1 MVLWGHM
8 HVCVVTCILVWNL
21 PIALCLAQQFA
32 RVRSRR
38 KTVTHTWLAMKLMHS
53 LRERPQLHAF
63 EWLDSHGMRRSYVI
77 IRNHADGIMSKCII
91 RLRLTTAG
99 AGHIDFR
106 FISLFHLIYRIPRL
120 RTSGFVA
127 KFHCVCNMSLKTY
140 SSRVTVMFA
149 TKSSKRSS
157 SNRTCRFYT
166 RFFTIK
172 YYPEPHS
179 TAVYMVACTSQTENV
194 LDLWHCQYTFTSYC
208 SVPATII
215 EYRGGG
221 G

>member
-1 MVLWGHM
+1 M
-8 HVCVVTCILVWNL
+8 HVYDVEPDYVANNGSLGTYACMCCYMHLGLEPSNRFVFGTAACSS
-21 PIALCLAQQFA
+21 PK
-32 RVRSRR
+32 SS
-38 KTVTHTWLAMKLMHS
+38 KDVTHTWLAMKLMHS
-53 LRERPQLHAF
+53 HRERPQLHAF

-77 IRNHADGIMSKCII
+77 IRNHADGIMSRCII

-99 AGHIDFR
+99 AGPIDFR
-106 FISLFHLIYRIPRL
+106 FVSLFHLIYRIPRL
-120 RTSGFVA
+120 RTRGFVA

-179 TAVYMVACTSQTENV
+179 MAVYMVACTSQRT
-194 LDLWHCQYTFTSYC
+194 Y
-208 SVPATII
+208 
-215 EYRGGG
+215 
-221 G
+221 